1 MKYLLFVSLFL
12 LAPWVH
18 ADYSQHPKTQELLRV
33 LQADYGFAPSDLAA
47 VKGALTQARRVDKL
61 IQRERTAP
69 ERTWTWY
76 DYRPIHVN
84 DANIKRGVAFLNEH
98 AETFARAERIY
109 GVPAHF
115 IAAILGAET
124 KYGGYT
130 GPHRV
135 LDSLATQG
143 FDHPTRS
150 KFFFGELAAFFALCR
165 DKGLDPL
172 EPKGSYAGAMGLSQ
186 FMPSNYRTLAVD
198 FDDDGEVNLWTPAD
212 AIGSAGNYLV
222 NYRGPNR
229 GWRRGEPVTLPL
241 AKPMRPPEGLKTNT
255 RTAPYTLAELARHGL
270 VPVPPQPLDTP
281 AGLIDLEIA
290 KDTPRTWIALRNF
303 YVLMSY
309 NPRTFYA
316 MAVHDLGVA
325 LAQAT
330 GAPVEGRTDP

>member
-1 MKYLLFVSLFL
+1 MNRLIFIALMLCL
-12 LAPWVH
+12 PTAW
-18 ADYSQHPKTQELLRV
+18 ADYADHPKTVELLQT
-33 LQADYGFAPSDLAA
+33 LKADYGFAPSDLAA
-47 VKGALTQARRVDKL
+47 VKQTLTQAKRVDKL

-84 DANIKRGVAFLNEH
+84 DANIKRGIAFMAEH
-98 AETFARAERIY
+98 AETFARAERAY

-124 KYGGYT
+124 KFGGYT

-150 KFFFGELAAFFALCR
+150 KFFFGELAAFFALCKE
-165 DKGLDPL
+165 KGLDPTAL
-172 EPKGSYAGAMGLSQ
+172 KGSYAGAMGMSQ

-198 FDDDGEVNLWTPAD
+198 FDDNGEVDLWTPAD

-222 NYRGPNR
+222 NYRGRNR
-229 GWRRGEPVTLPL
+229 GWRRGEPATLPL
-241 AKPMRPPEGLKTNT
+241 ARAVRPAETLKTNT
-255 RTAPYTLAELARHGL
+255 RTAPYTLADLAKQGL
-270 VPVPPQPLDTP
+270 APATPGPLDTP

-290 KDTPRTWIALRNF
+290 EDQPRTWIGLTNF

-330 GAPVEGRTDP
+330 GAPIEGRAAP

>member
-1 MKYLLFVSLFL
+1 M
-12 LAPWVH
+12 LAAQPVL
-18 ADYSQHPKTQELLRV
+18 ADYSGHPDVPKLLST
-33 LQADYGFAPSDLAA
+33 LKADYDFSPSDLAA
-47 VKGALTQARRVDKL
+47 VKQALTQAKRVDKL

-84 DANIKRGVAFLNEH
+84 DANIKRGVAFMNEH
-98 AETFARAERIY
+98 AETFDRAERTY

-143 FDHPTRS
+143 FDHPTRT
-150 KFFFGELAAFFALCR
+150 KFFFSELAAFFALCKEK
-165 DKGLDPL
+165 DLDPL

-198 FDDDGEVNLWTPAD
+198 FDNDGEVNLWTPAD

-222 NYRGPNR
+222 NYRGKNR
-229 GWRRGEPVTLPL
+229 GWRRGEAATVVL
-241 AKPMRPPEGLKTNT
+241 AQPATVPQDAKTNS
-255 RTAPYTLAELARHGL
+255 RTAPYTLRELVRWGL
-270 VPVPPQPLDTP
+270 QPAQPLPIDAP
-281 AGLIDLEIA
+281 AGIIDLEIA
-290 KDTPRTWIALRNF
+290 EGTRRTWIGLNNF

-330 GAPVEGRTDP
+330 GAPVEGRHAP